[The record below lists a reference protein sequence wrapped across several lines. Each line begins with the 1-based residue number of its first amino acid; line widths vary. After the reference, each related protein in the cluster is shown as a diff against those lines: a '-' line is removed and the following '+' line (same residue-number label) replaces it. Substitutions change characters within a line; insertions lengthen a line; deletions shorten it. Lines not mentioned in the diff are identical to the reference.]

1 MAKNKNSYDQIK
13 LGNSTYYRINFRDT
27 ELQKLI
33 HEWEKFGY
41 NKFSSIEDQMEWSIM
56 EVLLL
61 DDIDLCYVGT
71 SGIDYPSIPYD
82 DIDKV
87 GKIVDAAEKAKS
99 LLQGF
104 KIPKRKSNE
113 SLRLYQ
119 ARVSDQLDRHLASK
133 MDKTDASLVGDF
145 YLARC
150 IKDPPLGYDE

>member
-1 MAKNKNSYDQIK
+1 MAKDKNPYDSIK
-13 LGNSTYYRINFRDT
+13 TGNSSYHRIKFKDT

-33 HEWEKFGY
+33 LEWEKNDY

-61 DDIDLCYVGT
+61 DDIELRYVGT
-71 SGIDYPSIPYD
+71 SGIDYPSIHYD

-87 GKIVDAAEKAKS
+87 RKIVVAAEKAKS
-99 LLQGF
+99 FMQGF
-104 KIPKRKSNE
+104 KLPKRKSIE

-119 ARVSDQLDRHLASK
+119 ARVSDRLEMHLASK
-133 MDKTDASLVGDF
+133 MDNTDASIVGDF